1 MLEKLAL
8 TFIPKVG
15 CKSLRQ
21 LIDITGSA
29 EKVFELKHNDLV
41 QIFGNHTDIIDA
53 IEHKTTFARA
63 EEELAFAEKHHIKIL
78 WFTDANYPQRLNRP
92 DCEDTPPLLYYI
104 GDADLNA
111 QKVVSIVGTRRATEY
126 GKEMTR
132 LMVKGLQQEGILV
145 VSGLAYGI
153 DTASHK
159 AAREFGLPTI
169 GVVAHG
175 LDTLY
180 PPQNRSLAKEM
191 ASSNGGLITE
201 YPSRT
206 AIHPSYFPARNRII
220 AALSDAVVVVE
231 AGVKGGALI
240 TANLANGYHR
250 DVLAFPGRVSDK
262 YSEGCNRI
270 ISNGKATLV
279 QDSDELFAI
288 MGWERKS
295 SPAARQQRLVLDLT
309 GDQTTIYN
317 ILSAQGPMPIEE
329 MAHFC
334 DLPLPKIAT
343 ELLGLELKGIC
354 KCLPGKVYK
363 LA

>member
-29 EKVFELKHNDLV
+29 EKVFELKHSDLV

-126 GKEMTR
+126 GKEMTLR
-132 LMVKGLQQEGILV
+132 LVKGLQQEGILV

-159 AAREFGLPTI
+159 AAREFGLPTV

-250 DVLAFPGRVSDK
+250 DVLAFPGRVGDK

-288 MGWERKS
+288 MGWERKA
-295 SPAARQQRLVLDLT
+295 SPAARQQHLVLDLT